1 MSARGLFESWKYP
14 AILLLGIGIANVSG
28 WIYFIALNLIVL
40 HTTGSALAVSGL
52 YVVRTLA
59 SLCAGAWS
67 GSLIDRMNKRT
78 LMIALDIFRAGVIAM
93 LPLHGAIGYIY
104 VMVFVI
110 HMAGAV
116 FGPASGAYVAKL
128 IPPDR
133 RQRFNSLNALI
144 GSGAFLIGPAIAGL
158 LFMAGSPSTSIYIN
172 AAALLVS
179 GVLTMFMPNLED
191 DMGGV
196 MQERMSWAMIRQDW
210 HDVIRF
216 YARSKH
222 VLAVILLFGGVMVVM
237 ASAVDSLEAAFAKV
251 VLGLSERGYGLLVS
265 VAGAGIIAGASV
277 NALFAARMPAIRLIG
292 LGTPGVCAGYFIY
305 ACSSGFTGAA
315 AGFFIL
321 AFFLA
326 FANTGYATF
335 YQTHIPVE
343 RMGRV
348 GSVNGFVEALLVMTA
363 TTAMGAAAEVRAI
376 QDVVLA
382 GVAVMTVLGGSLSVY
397 LLRSKR
403 NGQPEKRP

>member
-1 MSARGLFESWKYP
+1 MRNLIETWKYP
-14 AILLLGIGIANVSG
+14 AILLFGIGIANISG

-40 HTTGSALAVSGL
+40 KATGSALAVSGL

-59 SLCAGAWS
+59 SLCTGAWS
-67 GSLIDRMNKRT
+67 GSLIDRLNKRT
-78 LMIALDIFRAGVIAM
+78 LMITLDLARAGLIAL
-93 LPLHGAIGYIY
+93 LPLYDATWYLY
-104 VMVFVI
+104 LMVFVI
-110 HMAGAV
+110 QMAGAV
-116 FGPASGAYVAKL
+116 FGPASGTYVTKL

-144 GSGAFLIGPAIAGL
+144 GSGAFLIGPAIAGM
-158 LFMAGSPSTSIYIN
+158 LFMAGSPSTAIYIN

-179 GVLTMFMPNLED
+179 GVLTLFMPNLED
-191 DMGGV
+191 DKGSV

-210 HDVIRF
+210 REVIGF

-222 VLAVILLFGGVMVVM
+222 VLAVIMLFSAVMVVM

-251 VLGLSERGYGLLVS
+251 VLGLSERDYGLLVS

-277 NALFAARMPAIRLIG
+277 NALLAARVPAIRLIG
-292 LGTPGVCAGYFIY
+292 LGTPGVCVGYLIY
-305 ACSSGFTGAA
+305 ACSTEFMGGA

-335 YQTHIPVE
+335 YQNHIPVDM
-343 RMGRV
+343 MGRI
-348 GSVNGFVEALLVMTA
+348 GSVNGFVESLLVMAA
-363 TTAMGAAAEVRAI
+363 TILIGAAAEAASM
-376 QDVVLA
+376 QSVVLA
-382 GVAVMTVLGGSLSVY
+382 GVIFMTLLGGSLSAY
-397 LLRSKR
+397 LLWPKR
-403 NGQPEKRP
+403 GGQATEAA